1 MSSCDKVV
9 GQGAAGAYM
18 GSGQGCACVY
28 LDATTGSLMV
38 DGIPFAGGGGGG
50 AAGPVN
56 PTTGILGGPL
66 NSATTVTPEQLTAG
80 VLPAGVKIA
89 AADVTGLCPAVLT
102 CLTPGSIS
110 PTALGAGSLPA
121 ATLVD
126 AASIVPGSVAGTVL
140 TSTGTGTVWA
150 APAATPV
157 GGPISPTSAGL
168 GSGALN
174 PLVTIVPSQLQPGA
188 LPAGTTID
196 AAQVTGTLPNSAIPC
211 AAVVA
216 CVAAAPSGTITAD
229 KIGPGALQSGVTI
242 PATSVLGGT
251 AGQVLVSDG
260 TKGGWATPA
269 AGGGAPA
276 TAETLGGSVLK
287 STVSVP
293 ASQITGALPDAAI
306 PCTAVAACVSAMPA
320 GSIAADKL
328 APGTS
333 GQVLTTSAA
342 GVTSWATPAAASGA
356 PTAAQIATAMDA
368 ATPATSPATA
378 TGIAQV
384 YGENAAGAPVTASPM
399 QVYEAAVAQ
408 APASSAGAKL
418 DRVSGVTTSGAAVD
432 AAVRIVGTQSL
443 STENPTSTVL
453 PSSGN
458 IVLATVIA
466 PVAGLYA
473 VDISMVAQRNMTAT
487 TTFTGLQEL
496 AHALVIIDEGNANAM
511 LYHSNSIK
519 PLTVSTGTTVVANQ
533 DLAINV
539 NRGTVVVANLKAGAK
554 LRLELNNLNPN
565 SGLTFTHY
573 DRPYINLT
581 KLADNDLVLV

>member
-1 MSSCDKVV
+1 
-9 GQGAAGAYM
+9 M
-18 GSGQGCACVY
+18 GSLGQGCACVY
-28 LDATTGSLMV
+28 LDAATGSLMV
-38 DGIPFAGGGGGG
+38 DGIPFAGGGG
-50 AAGPVN
+50 ASSPVN

-66 NSATTVTPEQLTAG
+66 NSATTITPEQLTAG
-80 VLPAGVKIA
+80 VLPAGVKLA

-102 CLTPGSIS
+102 CLTPGSVS

-121 ATLVD
+121 TTKVD
-126 AASIVPGSVAGTVL
+126 AASIVPGTVAGTVL

-157 GGPISPTSAGL
+157 GGAISPTSAGI

-174 PLVTIVPSQLQPGA
+174 PGVTIVPSQLQPGA

-211 AAVVA
+211 AAVIA

-293 ASQITGALPDAAI
+293 AAQITGVLPAAAI
-306 PCTAVAACVSAMPA
+306 PCSAVMACVSAAPNGSIPA
-320 GSIAADKL
+320 GAI

-333 GQVLTTSAA
+333 GQVLTTSAS

-356 PTAAQIATAMDA
+356 PTAAQIATAMDS
-368 ATPATSPATA
+368 ATAVSSPASATS
-378 TGIAQV
+378 IAQV
-384 YGENAAGAPVTASPM
+384 YGEDGSGAPVTASPKA
-399 QVYEAAVAQ
+399 VYEAAVAQ
-408 APASSAGAKL
+408 APASSTGAKL
-418 DRVSGVTTSGAAVD
+418 ARVSGVTTSGAAVD
-432 AAVRIVGTQSL
+432 AAVREVGTQTITASAQTTTTL
-443 STENPTSTVL
+443 PGGAKVDLCFTTV
-453 PSSGN
+453 
-458 IVLATVIA
+458 
-466 PVAGLYA
+466 PVSGLYA
-473 VDISMVAQRNMTAT
+473 IDIDFVASRTLINAYTAT
-487 TTFTGLQEL
+487 AYEEL
-496 AHALVIIDEGNANAM
+496 AHALLIYNQTPSDAM

-519 PLTVSTGTTVVANQ
+519 PLTLQPGQSLPAGTG
-533 DLAINV
+533 LFINV
-539 NRGTVVVANLKAGAK
+539 NRGTVVVAKLNAGDV
-554 LRLELNNLNPN
+554 LRLELHNL
-565 SGLTFTHY
+565 SGNTAIAFTHF
-573 DRPYINLT
+573 DPANLNLT
-581 KLADNDLVLV
+581 KLADTDLVLV

>member
-1 MSSCDKVV
+1 
-9 GQGAAGAYM
+9 
-18 GSGQGCACVY
+18 
-28 LDATTGSLMV
+28 MV

-50 AAGPVN
+50 ASSPVN

-66 NSATTVTPEQLTAG
+66 NSAVSITPEQLTAG

-121 ATLVD
+121 TTQVD

-157 GGPISPTSAGL
+157 GGPISPTSAGI

-242 PATSVLGGT
+242 PGTSVLGGT
-251 AGQVLVSDG
+251 AGQALISDG
-260 TKGGWATPA
+260 TKGVWTTLPA
-269 AGGGAPA
+269 GSAPT
-276 TAETLGGSVLK
+276 TAETLGGSVLN

-293 ASQITGALPDAAI
+293 AAQITGVLPAAAI
-306 PCTAVAACVSAMPA
+306 PCSAVLACVSAAPNGSIPA
-320 GSIAADKL
+320 GAI

-333 GQVLTTSAA
+333 GQVLTTNAS

-356 PTAAQIATAMDA
+356 PTAAQIATAMDS
-368 ATPATSPATA
+368 ATAIASPAA
-378 TGIAQV
+378 AGSIAQV
-384 YGENAAGAPVTASPM
+384 YGENAAGAPVTASPL

-408 APASSAGAKL
+408 APASSAGATL

-432 AAVRIVGTQSL
+432 AAVRTVGTVTIGQSTTTV
-443 STENPTSTVL
+443 SVL
-453 PSSGN
+453 PPTGN
-458 IVLATVIA
+458 EVLCSVVA
-466 PVAGLYA
+466 PVSGLYA
-473 VDISMVAQRNMTAT
+473 VDIDLIAGRSLTAAHT
-487 TTFTGLQEL
+487 AATYQEL
-496 AHALVIIDEGNANAM
+496 AHALVIINETQGNAM

-519 PLTVSTGTTVVANQ
+519 PLTLFPGQSLPAGT
-533 DLAINV
+533 DLNICV
-539 NRGTVVVANLKAGAK
+539 NRGTVLVTKLVAGDK
-554 LRLELNNLNPN
+554 LRLELNNLNGDASITLNHFDPAN
-565 SGLTFTHY
+565 
-573 DRPYINLT
+573 INLT
-581 KLADNDLVLV
+581 KLADTDLVLV